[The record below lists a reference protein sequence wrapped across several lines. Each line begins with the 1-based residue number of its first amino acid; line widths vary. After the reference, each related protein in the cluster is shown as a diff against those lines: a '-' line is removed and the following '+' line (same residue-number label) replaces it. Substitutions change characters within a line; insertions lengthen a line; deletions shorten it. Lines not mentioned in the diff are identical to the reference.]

1 VNQQE
6 ESAYTFAAPISP
18 YSNSVYGID
27 LVYIDPVKTI
37 TRIQTR
43 TSDKSARTITFFMP
57 TGTSF
62 SAKYAAQLVLDWYLH
77 NDEDLYSNKYNPIII
92 SADANG

>member
-1 VNQQE
+1 
-6 ESAYTFAAPISP
+6 
-18 YSNSVYGID
+18 
-27 LVYIDPVKTI
+27 
-37 TRIQTR
+37 
-43 TSDKSARTITFFMP
+43 MP